1 MPAGNGN
8 AAPALNILKPKNTV
22 NRHQGRAYEVD
33 AYEARSEVCR
43 ETAETV
49 KKSECCQTAIKLGNN
64 NWCGTQTQSYYIE
77 TSQNPA
83 NFDSK

>member
-1 MPAGNGN
+1 MPVGNGN
-8 AAPALNILKPKNTV
+8 AAPALNIPKPKNTV
-22 NRHQGRAYEVD
+22 NRHQGRAEEVD

-49 KKSECCQTAIKLGNN
+49 KKSECRQAAIKLGNN
-64 NWCGTQTQSYYIE
+64 NWCWTQTQSHYIE
-77 TSQNPA
+77 TAQNPA